1 MLTVLRLEIDFYIDE
16 TFAFTFTSE
25 VEVGAVYTIVVGK
38 DIQDTYQVKF
48 SM

>member
-1 MLTVLRLEIDFYIDE
+1 MSTVLRLEIDFYVDE

-38 DIQDTYQVKF
+38 DKLDTYQV
-48 SM
+48 